1 MVLGLSTAME
11 TLCGQVW
18 GEGIKCGRMGWEA
31 GEVDGIHTFPTPRP
45 QAYGARDYKA
55 LGEVLQRA
63 LLVCWVAC
71 IPVALLW
78 SQSTALM
85 VAVGQDP
92 AIAAMAGRYGE
103 SDVSATSIC
112 VN

>member
-1 MVLGLSTAME
+1 ME